1 MEDGVNPSF
10 IELWESIAMEA
21 ERRYGL
27 FWGRIDR
34 FDEDCRFPVYVAAKL
49 YHAIID
55 SVRENNYNC
64 LQLRNYVPEVKMMGL
79 VLEARKKFKKR

>member
-1 MEDGVNPSF
+1 MEDGVNSSF
-10 IELWESIAMEA
+10 IELWENIAMEA

-27 FWGRIDR
+27 FWDRIDR

-49 YHAIID
+49 YRAIID

-64 LQLRNYVPEVKMMGL
+64 LQMRNYVLEVKMMCL